1 VPAQS
6 SLLWSGASGHS
17 EIAVPLQTKAVTFFF
32 GTGLSKFLTD
42 GVAQSWLEL
51 IEDLTKNIDGSRRTL
66 RNNLFNIADDGDI
79 ASAKY
84 DLSICAQIL
93 ELEYRKERRDFKQA
107 VVDAIDKRIN
117 EHTGIY
123 GVRLKD

>member
-1 VPAQS
+1 MDAY
-6 SLLWSGASGHS
+6 L

-42 GVAQSWLEL
+42 GVAPSWLEL

-123 GVRLKD
+123 GVRNLWGQT